1 MENLRQILL
10 RHGFSFKKQF
20 GQNFISDANLLKSIV
35 AAAGVDGQSAVLEI
49 GCGAGTLT
57 RELSAAAGRVLG
69 YEIDQK
75 LAPVLEET
83 LAGCGNVKVVFADF
97 LRADLRGIERELGP
111 YTVVANLP
119 YYITSPLVMKFIE
132 ESERA
137 EKLVIMVQDDVARR
151 FCAKEGTADYGAITA
166 AIARRV
172 RAEIVR
178 AVPRQMFTPVP
189 GVDSAVVKL
198 TFEEGRIP
206 VRSAKCY
213 RDTVR
218 AAFLSRRKT
227 LENNLMNA
235 FSLTRG
241 QAKDVLAR
249 AGVAEDARGETLSPE
264 MLARL
269 SDLLFELREGG

>member
-49 GCGAGTLT
+49 GCGAGTRT

-166 AIARRV
+166 AIARRA

-249 AGVAEDARGETLSPE
+249 AGVAENARGETLSPE

>member
-166 AIARRV
+166 AIARRA

-249 AGVAEDARGETLSPE
+249 AGVAENARGETLSPE